1 MKKSELL
8 NWFQEENQR
17 WELLLA
23 AIGQKRMTQS
33 GVNGEWTI
41 RDIIAHLTGWQL
53 KLTNQFIAA
62 MNGESEP
69 LPPWSEELKSEDDIN
84 AWIYETNRKKDVGQV
99 LEDARQVHEKMRV
112 AISNLPDDI
121 RIETIDSKFHV
132 VYINDQRFAVG
143 EFFHHFYD
151 DHQSDVR
158 TWLSRIENESLP

>member
-8 NWFQEENQR
+8 NWFQEEVQR

-23 AIGQKRMTQS
+23 AIGQKRMNQP
-33 GVNGEWTI
+33 GVNGEWAM

-62 MNGESEP
+62 INGELESP
-69 LPPWSEELKSEDDIN
+69 PPWSKELKSEDDIN
-84 AWIYETNRKKDVGQV
+84 AWIYETNRKKELRQL
-99 LEDARQVHEKMRV
+99 LEDARQVHEKMRS
-112 AISNLPDDI
+112 AIDNLPDDT

-158 TWLSRIENESLP
+158 TWLSRIENE

>member
-8 NWFQEENQR
+8 NWFQEECQR

-33 GVNGEWTI
+33 GVNGEWAM

-53 KLTNQFIAA
+53 KLVNQFIAA
-62 MNGESEP
+62 LNGELEP
-69 LPPWSEELKSEDDIN
+69 PPPWSEELSSEDDIN
-84 AWIYETNRKKDVGQV
+84 AWIYETNRKKDLGQV
-99 LEDARQVHEKMRV
+99 LEDARQVHEKMRN
-112 AISNLPDDI
+112 AINNLPDDI

-132 VYINDQRFAVG
+132 VYLNNQRFAVG

-158 TWLSRIENESLP
+158 AWLSRVENE